1 MYKRRGQQE
10 YKWYVLGAIER
21 LKITIV
27 MKKPFPIKCVLEK
40 SCIDS
45 GDQKFLRH

>member
-10 YKWYVLGAIER
+10 YKWYFLGAIER

-27 MKKPFPIKCVLEK
+27 MINLSQLSVFWK
-40 SCIDS
+40 S
-45 GDQKFLRH
+45 LV

>member
-27 MKKPFPIKCVLEK
+27 MKNLSQLSVFWKNLVYIPETKN
-40 SCIDS
+40 S
-45 GDQKFLRH
+45 

>member
-27 MKKPFPIKCVLEK
+27 MKNLSQLSVFWK
-40 SCIDS
+40 S
-45 GDQKFLRH
+45 LV

>member
-27 MKKPFPIKCVLEK
+27 MKNLSQLSVFWK
-40 SCIDS
+40 SLVYIPETKNS
-45 GDQKFLRH
+45 